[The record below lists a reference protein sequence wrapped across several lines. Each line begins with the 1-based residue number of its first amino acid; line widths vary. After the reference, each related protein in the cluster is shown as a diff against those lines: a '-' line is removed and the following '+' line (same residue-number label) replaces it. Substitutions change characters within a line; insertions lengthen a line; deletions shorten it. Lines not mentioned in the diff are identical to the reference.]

1 MLSMVVMSP
10 DKSSTRNAMPFV
22 FILGLPS
29 IVGFFAGA
37 RAFLDGEDFEAGK
50 VVRKSVR
57 VCRNMN
63 IQVCVC
69 VRVMC
74 ITVLSY
80 RFF

>member
-1 MLSMVVMSP
+1 MLSMVVMST

-50 VVRKSVR
+50 VVRES
-57 VCRNMN
+57 MA
-63 IQVCVC
+63 
-69 VRVMC
+69 
-74 ITVLSY
+74 
-80 RFF
+80 